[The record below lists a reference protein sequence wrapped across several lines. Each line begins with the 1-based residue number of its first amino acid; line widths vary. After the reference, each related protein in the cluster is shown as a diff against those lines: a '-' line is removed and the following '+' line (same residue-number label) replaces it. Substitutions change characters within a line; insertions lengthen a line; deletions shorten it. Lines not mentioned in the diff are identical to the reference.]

1 MKRLIATAAAV
12 VLAIASLAAP
22 SASLANPYV
31 SEWTD
36 HFDYDQD
43 ACVHRARAALTQEG
57 WADIEVQSKYVTI
70 ADKGKL
76 SGVIVCLYMSDSQAI
91 VVVFVAGGAAGVADS
106 ESQTLKTDL
115 K

>member
-1 MKRLIATAAAV
+1 MKSLIGTTVAV
-12 VLAIASLAAP
+12 ALAMGSLAAP
-22 SASLANPYV
+22 SASRANPYV

-43 ACVHRARAALTQEG
+43 ACVHRARTALTQEG